1 MKQVNVLVYG
11 TGAVGIFYGG
21 MLFKAGFNVVF
32 VDTPE
37 KVLQLQSSGLHIR
50 SRINNDFDFEPSI
63 VSDLRDLPPQD
74 IILVC
79 VKAFQTYDIA
89 LNLLP
94 VLKPST
100 TVISLQNGLENEKI
114 LSDILGKNLVIGA
127 VLFFN
132 GELENES
139 TVIQKTRGNIIFG
152 ELDHQRSDR
161 EEWLSSILSHA
172 DVNHSISN
180 TINQEIWKKLIWNNA
195 YNAISALTRTTLG
208 DIHRFEKILPTI
220 RKMMREVQQVA
231 IAEGVEIS
239 DQTLDE
245 LVNINSDHGNVKTSM
260 LKDIEANRMPE
271 LEPLV
276 GVILTKAKNLGIS
289 TPVNQTIYELIQLS
303 LSRID
308 LQQEET

>member
-1 MKQVNVLVYG
+1 MKQYNVLVYG

-21 MLFKAGFNVVF
+21 KLFKAGFNVVF

-37 KVLQLQSSGLHIR
+37 KVARLSESGLHIR
-50 SRINNDFDFEPSI
+50 SKFDHNYDFSPQI
-63 VSDLRDLPPQD
+63 VSDLKSLPPQD

-94 VLKPST
+94 VVKPST
-100 TVISLQNGLENEKI
+100 ITISLQNGLENEKI

-132 GELENES
+132 GETEKES
-139 TVIQKTRGNIIFG
+139 TVIQRTPDNIVFG

-161 EEWLSSILSHA
+161 EEWLSTIFSHA
-172 DVNHSISN
+172 DINHRISSSI
-180 TINQEIWKKLIWNNA
+180 THEIWKKMIWNNA
-195 YNAISALTRTTLG
+195 YNAISALTQTTLG
-208 DIHRFEKILPTI
+208 QIYRFAEILPTI
-220 RKMMREVQQVA
+220 RKMMHEVQQVA
-231 IAEGVEIS
+231 VAEGIEIS
-239 DQTLDE
+239 DQTINE
-245 LVNINSDHGNVKTSM
+245 LINLNPEYDNVKTSM

-271 LEPLV
+271 LESLV
-276 GVILTKAKNLGIS
+276 GVILKKAKARGIS

-303 LSRID
+303 LSRVNKESD
-308 LQQEET
+308 